1 MEKLAVSEERSV
13 MESYLTLA
21 RYADNQYRR
30 IERHME
36 SSAFEA
42 KRQLLQKSKASS
54 EWVLNGMDCYTLS
67 TQLTRMTDYS
77 GAIMNNYILQ
87 WSHNG
92 STAKI

>member
-54 EWVLNGMDCYTLS
+54 GWVYTLS
-67 TQLTRMTDYS
+67 TQLTRMT
-77 GAIMNNYILQ
+77 IIFLQ

-92 STAKI
+92 STAIVILVN